1 MMRKIWVV
9 KLADSFFCIDI
20 RTGHPS
26 TTANPRKAMR
36 WFDWAPA
43 EQMARRCG
51 QGWAAVAVETFDSP
65 NVIDLSKPTLPKIPP
80 KPNQPQLPI
89 DDAFRNIRTSTT

>member
-1 MMRKIWVV
+1 MPAKSTVRGLKGLT
-9 KLADSFFCIDI
+9 KPGAKAAPKPK
-20 RTGHPS
+20 TGI
-26 TTANPRKAMR
+26 
-36 WFDWAPA
+36 
-43 EQMARRCG
+43 
-51 QGWAAVAVETFDSP
+51 TFDSP